1 MASAP
6 LVMVLVAALPPALPA
21 DAPRRAGRLTLSTA
35 PDATLQPLFDP
46 PHRQQLWNVAPPS
59 PAGAAAEF
67 EWLGADCASTLRL
80 PSRGPNATLWLFGD
94 TLLGAMGAKRLRQ
107 QRGCFMPHQVLPLH
121 RPICCRVGCPLTCIT
136 G

>member
-21 DAPRRAGRLTLSTA
+21 DAPRRAGRLKLSTA

-59 PAGAAAEF
+59 PAGAAAKKKGNKSECVQRV
-67 EWLGADCASTLRL
+67 EEMQRMREERRRRAEEKKSKRAQEALERELSSQAAAQVNAPPL
-80 PSRGPNATLWLFGD
+80 PTVAPTHVPTVHSL
-94 TLLGAMGAKRLRQ
+94 
-107 QRGCFMPHQVLPLH
+107 C
-121 RPICCRVGCPLTCIT
+121 
-136 G
+136 